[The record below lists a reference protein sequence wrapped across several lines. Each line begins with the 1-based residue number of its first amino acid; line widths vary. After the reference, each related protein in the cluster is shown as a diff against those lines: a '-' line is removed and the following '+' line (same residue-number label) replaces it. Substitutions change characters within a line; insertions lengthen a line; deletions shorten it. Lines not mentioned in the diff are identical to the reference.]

1 MDSLGVSAIKI
12 RCIIAPDR
20 RRHRQEA
27 LKHIPVT
34 PVGFLGFFVGFV
46 WRGGVGG
53 HLCSF
58 QPLHWGWG
66 ALKDKIHAGG
76 FLTTWCI
83 YPLPWA
89 YSSET
94 SQGVP
99 LDSLGVGAIK
109 IRRIIAPDPSLMLP
123 ASAEAHS
130 GGGGSVFAFLD
141 CISMAWGPGGLPL
154 FVPCAAMLLWGL
166 KEQDIWGSF
175 LTTHVFWVFMCLWH
189 E

>member
-1 MDSLGVSAIKI
+1 MAWGPLVLPLFIPGPALWLGGLK
-12 RCIIAPDR
+12 
-20 RRHRQEA
+20 RQD
-27 LKHIPVT
+27 T
-34 PVGFLGFFVGFV
+34 
-46 WRGGVGG
+46 
-53 HLCSF
+53 C
-58 QPLHWGWG
+58 GW
-66 ALKDKIHAGG
+66 

-99 LDSLGVGAIK
+99 LDSLGVGAVE
-109 IRRIIAPDPSLMLP
+109 IRHIIVPDPLPMSP

-130 GGGGSVFAFLD
+130 GSGSGIFAFFD
-141 CISMAWGPGGLPL
+141 CISMTWGPGGLPL

-166 KEQDIWGSF
+166 KEQDICGWF
-175 LTTHVFWVFMCLWH
+175 LTTRVFWVFMCLWR